1 MQILVKTLTGKTTA
15 QRTLE
20 VKTITLDVKASDTV
34 LRVKV
39 KIEKMEDIM
48 PNKQHL
54 IFMEESLGNNC
65 AISDY
70 NIQEGA
76 VLHLQIEW
84 GMQILVV
91 TRYNKTLLMD
101 VVPVDTVGF
110 LKAMIQ
116 HQEGIPP
123 DQQVMISTAGL
134 LEDDRTLSD
143 YNIKE
148 WDTVHQLRMCPQLA
162 SELRG
167 LPRRSSW
174 RP

>member
-1 MQILVKTLTGKTTA
+1 MRRSLRPLLLPLPNFGPIIQQEPTLRLVLRLRGGMQILVKTLTGKTTA

-54 IFMEESLGNNC
+54 IFMEESLGNNR

-84 GMQILVV
+84 GMQILVA
-91 TRYNKTLLMD
+91 TL
-101 VVPVDTVGF
+101 V
-110 LKAMIQ
+110 Q
-116 HQEGIPP
+116 
-123 DQQVMISTAGL
+123 
-134 LEDDRTLSD
+134 
-143 YNIKE
+143 
-148 WDTVHQLRMCPQLA
+148 
-162 SELRG
+162 
-167 LPRRSSW
+167 
-174 RP
+174 